1 MSPSDPQ
8 RFHRRSIRLP
18 GYDYTRPGAYFI
30 TIVTHERAHL
40 FGRVADG
47 CMRLNAL
54 GEIVREEWFKT
65 AELRPYVR
73 LHDDEFVIMPNHIH
87 GIIRI
92 VGDDAIEI
100 VGAQRRCAR
109 ALRPYDT
116 NNARRP
122 GDAPDADARRPGDTA
137 NARRP

>member
-122 GDAPDADARRPGDTA
+122 GDAPDADARRP
-137 NARRP
+137 